1 MKRIILGCL
10 MVWSCALM
18 LCGQETISSSGGIS
32 QCSSMEISWTLG
44 EALQT
49 YGETSSGIY
58 TMGYQQPN
66 IVVKEIKEE
75 SSRTDWAKVYP
86 NPVRDVLKIEFSDW
100 LMGDEVMLELY
111 GLKGDLLFRQSLEV
125 RTSEQLELSNLSTGQ
140 YLLRIAQGGQSKH
153 YSIIKINH

>member
-1 MKRIILGCL
+1 MSIAEKIGHSADKTRF
-10 MVWSCALM
+10 
-18 LCGQETISSSGGIS
+18 
-32 QCSSMEISWTLG
+32 TLFK
-44 EALQT
+44 E
-49 YGETSSGIY
+49 GIY